1 MSTLVIVIA
10 KFFLKKC
17 HSKKRRN
24 THYEHRRH
32 HSARHFPDRAF
43 LHRVICIQNIHG
55 RNKGFLQDY
64 FLGGRELG
72 GFVLAMTM
80 VATYGSASSFLGGP
94 GTAYTVGFGWVL
106 LSDDPSCHRLF
117 CSAHSRQEIRHLGRK
132 YNAVTMIDFLKT
144 RYNSPAVAI
153 LSAIAIII
161 FLFSAMTAQWVGGG
175 RLIESLTGLQY
186 TSALFIFAISVLVY
200 VIIGG
205 FRAVAVTD
213 AVQGAI
219 MVIGT
224 LVLLIG
230 VIIAGG
236 GVPAIMQDLLNEN
249 PRLVTPFG
257 ADGNLTAAYVSSF
270 WILVGVGV
278 VGLPQMAVRAMSY
291 KNSRS
296 MHRALVIGT
305 IVTGIHHAQHAL
317 NRHFRTTRLTRNR
330 SRGQS
335 HSATCARSIT
345 GMASR
350 HRPRST
356 DGRHH
361 VDRRSLLLLVSS
373 AIVKDVYLNFIK
385 PDAPEKTVKWM
396 SFGVTGILGII
407 VFLLAL
413 QPPELLIFLNLFS
426 FGGLEAAFIWPVV
439 LGLYWKYGNKYGAI
453 ASMITGIASYII
465 IHFYN
470 EAYGNLLGVH
480 TVTIP
485 VGLSFIAYIIF
496 SLAIKRKAFVF

>member
-1 MSTLVIVIA
+1 MNTGVIIPLAIFVVGIFIIGLLASKST
-10 KFFLKKC
+10 
-17 HSKKRRN
+17 N
-24 THYEHRRH
+24 T
-32 HSARHFPDRAF
+32 
-43 LHRVICIQNIHG
+43 
-55 RNKGFLQDY
+55 KTGFLQDY

-106 LSDDPSCHRLF
+106 LATIQVVTAYFVLLILGKKF
-117 CSAHSRQEIRHLGRK
+117 AILGRK
-132 YNAVTMIDFLKT
+132 YNAVTMIDFLKV
-144 RYNSPAVAI
+144 RYNSPVVAI
-153 LSAIAIII
+153 VSAIAIII

-186 TSALFIFAISVLVY
+186 TTSLFIFAISVLVY

-224 LVLLIG
+224 LVLLVG

-236 GVPAIMQDLLNEN
+236 GIPAIMQDLLNEN

-257 ADGNLTAAYVSSF
+257 ADGSLTAAYVSSF

-305 IVTGIHHAQHAL
+305 IVTGIIMLNMHLIGVFARPVLPGIEVADKVIPLLAL
-317 NRHFRTTRLTRNR
+317 EVLPAWLA
-330 SRGQS
+330 GIVL
-335 HSATCARSIT
+335 AAP
-345 GMASR
+345 MAAIM
-350 HRPRST
+350 ST
-356 DGRHH
+356 
-361 VDRRSLLLLVSS
+361 VDALLLLVSS

-385 PDAPEKTVKWM
+385 PDAPEKTVKRM
-396 SFGVTGILGII
+396 SFGVTGVLGII

-439 LGLYWKYGNKYGAI
+439 LGLYWKYGNKHGAI
-453 ASMITGIASYII
+453 ASMITGMVAYIAL
-465 IHFYN
+465 HFHN

-485 VGLSFIAYIIF
+485 VVLSLIAFVVF
-496 SLAIKRKAFVF
+496 SLAIKRKAFEY